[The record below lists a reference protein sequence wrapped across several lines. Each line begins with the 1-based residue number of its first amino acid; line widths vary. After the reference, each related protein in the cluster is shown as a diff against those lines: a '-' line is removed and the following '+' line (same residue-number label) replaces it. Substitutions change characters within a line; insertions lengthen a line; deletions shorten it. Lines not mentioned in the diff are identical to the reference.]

1 MYCGTEGVYILG
13 PYLRFGE
20 IPMIWRS
27 GFIETLIKQLTLCLI
42 SVSSTPL
49 SGVGMG

>member
-1 MYCGTEGVYILG
+1 MYFGTEGVYILG
-13 PYLRFGE
+13 AYLRFGE
-20 IPMIWRS
+20 IPVIWRS

-49 SGVGMG
+49 SSVGIG

>member
-1 MYCGTEGVYILG
+1 MYCGMEGVYILG

-20 IPMIWRS
+20 IPVIWRS
-27 GFIETLIKQLTLCLI
+27 GFIETLIKQLTPCLI